1 MTTHLEDLLARL
13 VLMQQAAMPG
23 SDAVT
28 VSLYTQEATP
38 FWVNHVDG
46 YAVELESE
54 NLQIITYTITMTL
67 VLAATTE
74 GFEQQAERQIH
85 AWLPVIL
92 QYFGQRRQLKRTS
105 ADPALPYLH
114 PRGAFITGGKA
125 DYGITISGIGQ
136 TMFGIDFRN
145 DVPMWQATDQ
155 VIF

>member
-28 VSLYTQEATP
+28 VSLYSQESTP
-38 FWVNHVDG
+38 YWTNHVDG
-46 YAVELESE
+46 FAVELASE
-54 NLQIITYTITMTL
+54 QQQIITYTITMTQ
-67 VLAATTE
+67 VLSTTTE
-74 GFEQQAERQIH
+74 GYEQEAERQIH

-105 ADPALPYLH
+105 ADAAVPYLH

-136 TMFGIDFRN
+136 TMFGISYTL
-145 DVPMWQATDQ
+145 DVPMWQDTNQ

>member
-1 MTTHLEDLLARL
+1 MTTHLEDVLARL

-28 VSLYTQEATP
+28 VSFYTQEGTP
-38 FWVNHVDG
+38 YWVNHVDG
-46 YAVELESE
+46 YTVELESE
-54 NLQIITYTITMTL
+54 QQQIITYTITMTL
-67 VLAATTE
+67 VLGTTTQ
-74 GFEQQAERQIH
+74 GFEQESERQIH

-105 ADPALPYLH
+105 ADPAVPYLH

-136 TMFGIDFRN
+136 SMFAIDFRI
-145 DVPMWQATDQ
+145 DVPTWQATDQ

>member
-23 SDAVT
+23 SDAVP
-28 VSLYTQEATP
+28 VSVYTQEATP
-38 FWVNHVDG
+38 FWINQVDG
-46 YAVELESE
+46 YTVELESE

-74 GFEQQAERQIH
+74 GFEQQAEGQIH

-105 ADPALPYLH
+105 ADSALPYLH